1 MKEWRISSK
10 LLHQHKNAK
19 RNSMAEAL
27 WSSLS
32 LQHVSSWYHHHHH
45 HHEFTVLSSEL
56 GLFNLRERE
65 RDHKLGWQFLVHATI
80 NDWERNS
87 NECRNIRPQQKAKK
101 NALRNFYKIL
111 DQNGKRWNPNC
122 DREGGASSY
131 IFIIIIITMDC
142 ESSENLWHEI
152 SEDRRCVR
160 F

>member
-1 MKEWRISSK
+1 MQKETPWLK
-10 LLHQHKNAK
+10 LCEVPCHCSMYLLGTIIITIIM
-19 RNSMAEAL
+19 NSQFYCQN
-27 WSSLS
+27 WDYSTS
-32 LQHVSSWYHHHHH
+32 Q
-45 HHEFTVLSSEL
+45 
-56 GLFNLRERE
+56 RERE
-65 RDHKLGWQFLVHATI
+65 RERERSQTWLTILVHATI

-152 SEDRRCVR
+152 SEDRRFVR